1 MGVDIPVLVL
11 DADLRV
17 RRFTPMAGTL
27 LNLIPGDVGR
37 PFSNI
42 ASSLDVSDWK
52 ELFSEVTS
60 TASIDRA

>member
-1 MGVDIPVLVL
+1 MSGGLL
-11 DADLRV
+11 
-17 RRFTPMAGTL
+17 PMAGTL

-42 ASSLDVSDWK
+42 ASNLDVTDWK

-60 TASIDRA
+60 LGAIDRA